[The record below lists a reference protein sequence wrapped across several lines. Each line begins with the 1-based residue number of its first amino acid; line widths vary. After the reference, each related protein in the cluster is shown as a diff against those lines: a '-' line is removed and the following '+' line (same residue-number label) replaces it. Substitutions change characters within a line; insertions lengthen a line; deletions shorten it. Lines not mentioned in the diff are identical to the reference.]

1 MRDFRSILN
10 IIGIL
15 ICIEAVAML
24 IPMFFDLYYGNY
36 DWLQFFY
43 SSLITFFIGIILYF
57 SFRKKNIKLGIRQ
70 AFLLTISSWLVISLF
85 GAIPFVY
92 SSSSLSYTDAF
103 FESVSGITTT
113 GSTVIFNLENLPEGI
128 LIWRSLLQWFG
139 GIGII
144 VLAMAILPTLQ
155 IGGMQ
160 LLHME
165 QDDPYEKT
173 LPKVNQFVIEIFI
186 LYSLLT
192 LVCAVL
198 YYIFGMNSFDSIMH
212 AMTTISTG
220 GFSTHNDSFAFF
232 NSMKIESIGVLF
244 MIIGSLPFVVF
255 LKFIHGER
263 KSIFKDDQ
271 IKLFFLILIF
281 LILITTLWLKYNLY
295 NDNIYYN
302 LRISMFNI
310 TSVLTGTG
318 FSSSNYNLWGSFGL
332 VIMIII
338 MFIGGCAG
346 STTGGIKIFR
356 LQLLFRGAKTQIKKL
371 TQPHGVFITSFNG
384 RSVTDEAYNSIMG
397 FFFIYILIFIL
408 ASMALSFFN
417 LDFLTSFSA
426 AASAISNVGPGLGNL
441 IGPNSNYS
449 SLPSG
454 AKWILS
460 ITMLIG
466 RLELFT
472 FLVLLSISFWKK

>member
-1 MRDFRSILN
+1 MRDFRSVIH
-10 IIGIL
+10 IIGL
-15 ICIEAVAML
+15 LLCIEASAMI
-24 IPMFFDLYYGNY
+24 IPMIIDLLYQNPDWDEFFLSG
-36 DWLQFFY
+36 
-43 SSLITFFIGIILYF
+43 LITFFIGIVLYY
-57 SFRKKNIKLGIRQ
+57 SFRKKKIIIKVRQ
-70 AFLLTISSWLVISLF
+70 AFVLTILSWIVIAFFASL
-85 GAIPFVY
+85 PFVFT
-92 SSSSLSYTDAF
+92 SASLSYTDAF
-103 FESVSGITTT
+103 FESISGITTT
-113 GSTVIFNLENLPEGI
+113 GATVINDLDKLHEGI

-173 LPKVNQFVIEIFI
+173 LPKINQFVLEIFI
-186 LYSLLT
+186 LYSFLT
-192 LVCAVL
+192 LICTLL
-198 YYIFGMNSFDSIMH
+198 YYIAGMSGFDSIAH

-220 GFSTHNDSFAFF
+220 GFSTHNDSFRFF
-232 NSMKIESIGVLF
+232 NSTYIESISILF

-255 LKFIHGER
+255 LKFLHGE
-263 KSIFKDDQ
+263 KNSLFKDDQ
-271 IKLFFLILIF
+271 IKLFILILTL
-281 LILITTLWLKYNLY
+281 LIITTSYWLKVNYFD
-295 NDNIYYN
+295 NDMTKSIR
-302 LRISMFNI
+302 LAAFNI
-310 TSVLTGTG
+310 TSILTGTG
-318 FSSSNYNLWGSFGL
+318 FTSINYNMWGSFGI

-371 TQPHGVFITSFNG
+371 TQPHGVFLTSFNG
-384 RSVTDEAYNSIMG
+384 RSVTDETFNSIMG
-397 FFFIYILIFIL
+397 FFFMYILIFIF
-408 ASMALSFFN
+408 ASIALSFYN

-426 AASAISNVGPGLGNL
+426 AASAISNVGPGLGSI
-441 IGPNSNYS
+441 IGPNGSYS
-449 SLPSG
+449 SLPNG

-460 ITMLIG
+460 LTMLVG

-472 FLVLLSISFWKK
+472 FLVILSISFWKK

>member
-113 GSTVIFNLENLPEGI
+113 GATVINNLENLSEGI

-165 QDDPYEKT
+165 HDDPYEKT
-173 LPKVNQFVIEIFI
+173 IPKVNRFVIELFL
-186 LYSLLT
+186 LYVSLSII
-192 LVCAVL
+192 CAFL
-198 YYIFGMNSFDSIMH
+198 YFVNGMKGFDSIIH

-220 GFSTHNDSFAFF
+220 GFSNYDESFSYF
-232 NSMKIESIGVLF
+232 NSFKIESISIIF
-244 MIIGSLPFVVF
+244 MLVGSLPFVLYLQF
-255 LKFIHGER
+255 LHNQKKF
-263 KSIFKDDQ
+263 IFKDDQ
-271 IKLFFLILIF
+271 IKLFFLILFIII
-281 LILITTLWLKYNLY
+281 LLTTIWLITNQSI
-295 NDNIYYN
+295 DAISAF
-302 LRISMFNI
+302 RIALFNI
-310 TSVLTGTG
+310 TSILTGTG
-318 FSSSNYNLWGSFGL
+318 YTSSNFSNWGSFGI
-332 VIMIII
+332 VIMMII
-338 MFIGGCAG
+338 MFVGGCAG

-356 LQLLFRGAKTQIKKL
+356 LQILFRGAITQIRKL
-371 TQPHGVFITSFNG
+371 NSTSC
-384 RSVTDEAYNSIMG
+384 SIG
-397 FFFIYILIFIL
+397 Y
-408 ASMALSFFN
+408 
-417 LDFLTSFSA
+417 
-426 AASAISNVGPGLGNL
+426 AI
-441 IGPNSNYS
+441 
-449 SLPSG
+449 
-454 AKWILS
+454 
-460 ITMLIG
+460 
-466 RLELFT
+466 
-472 FLVLLSISFWKK
+472 